1 VIKSLLAIALLSFI
15 SVATA
20 ETHLTEDE
28 IANIKMG
35 AGNFL
40 TCSVAIRSSF
50 SLIDTI
56 PDAKDED
63 GNPVEIRLHSIAEQV
78 YQSGKKALMDV
89 GVEESVIEDMTAG
102 KRTQWLYL
110 EEHMRAD
117 ILEACSKALSG
128 GK

>member
-1 VIKSLLAIALLSFI
+1 MKSLLAIALLSFMSI
-15 SVATA
+15 ATA
-20 ETHLTEDE
+20 ETNLTEE
-28 IANIKMG
+28 QIASVKMG
-35 AGNFL
+35 AGNYL

-63 GNPVEIRLHSIAEQV
+63 GNPVEIRLHSIAQQV
-78 YQSGKKALMDV
+78 YQAGKKALMDV
-89 GVEESVIEDMTAG
+89 GIEESVVEDMTAG

-128 GK
+128 SE

>member
-1 VIKSLLAIALLSFI
+1 MKSLLAIVLLGFMS
-15 SVATA
+15 SATA
-20 ETHLTEDE
+20 KTNLTEE
-28 IANIKMG
+28 QIASVKMG
-35 AGNFL
+35 AGNYL

-89 GVEESVIEDMTAG
+89 GIEESVVEDMTAG

-128 GK
+128 SK

>member
-1 VIKSLLAIALLSFI
+1 MKIIIAIMLTSFLSI
-15 SVATA
+15 ATA
-20 ETHLTEDE
+20 ETELTKEQ
-28 IANIKMG
+28 IAGIKVG